1 MYQSMERFFVEPGP
15 PPAPFVI
22 QQSPLE
28 ARRWDDTIPAG
39 TTAQAV
45 TSQRSAESENPFVNN
60 DYFNADETPPRPPV
74 RMSIRTGNVPAD
86 YVNSEPIRQAQ
97 LNNTPG
103 RPNANVDMSSLR
115 ARHIRE
121 VVDAARSLSYFFEFP
136 PGLSSR
142 ELAEQELRSNGDDG
156 GFLLREATSEYID
169 EVNRIRNIT
178 LSVLNFT
185 PSGHPIFQHVLMLD
199 RESGRGLV
207 RTQEKEFRSIE
218 DLIDHYLPEDRVLHL
233 PSQIGHLNISVAII
247 NPHTTLRRN
256 PAQENVYV

>member
-1 MYQSMERFFVEPGP
+1 
-15 PPAPFVI
+15 
-22 QQSPLE
+22 
-28 ARRWDDTIPAG
+28 
-39 TTAQAV
+39 
-45 TSQRSAESENPFVNN
+45 
-60 DYFNADETPPRPPV
+60 
-74 RMSIRTGNVPAD
+74 MSIRTGNVPAD

-103 RPNANVDMSSLR
+103 RPNANVDMSSLVKIRPPSLINLNCLFKR

-169 EVNRIRNIT
+169 GKKYEFHLKFNLKFLKEVNRIRNIT

-233 PSQIGHLNISVAII
+233 PSQSKSMSSLISF
-247 NPHTTLRRN
+247 
-256 PAQENVYV
+256 